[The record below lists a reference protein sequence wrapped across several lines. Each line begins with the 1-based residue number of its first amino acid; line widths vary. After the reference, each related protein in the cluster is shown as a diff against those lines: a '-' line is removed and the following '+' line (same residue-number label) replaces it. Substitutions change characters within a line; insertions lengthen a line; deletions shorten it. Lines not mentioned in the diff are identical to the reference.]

1 MEGADISISVEMI
14 EKFYAEHIKT
24 MLDASA
30 TNVQRAVLRRERAGR
45 QGGGERP
52 ARTGR
57 QARIGVRSSSS
68 IGSPQGA

>member
-24 MLDASA
+24 TLDASA

-45 QGGGERP
+45 Q
-52 ARTGR
+52 
-57 QARIGVRSSSS
+57 ARIGVRSSSS
-68 IGSPQGA
+68 IESPQGAKAA